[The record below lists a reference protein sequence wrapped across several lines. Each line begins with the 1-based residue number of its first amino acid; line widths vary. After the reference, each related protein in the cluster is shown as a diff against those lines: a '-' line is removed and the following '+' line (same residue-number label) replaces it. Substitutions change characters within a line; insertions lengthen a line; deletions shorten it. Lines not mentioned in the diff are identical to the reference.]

1 MMVLA
6 EHRAKAA
13 HLPHEPLLDLRCA
26 FGVVTRIEK
35 SAFAGKMK
43 QVRTRF
49 KQRQRFAARHVM
61 IDNSRD
67 PFVGAIWG
75 KYCTTCSRF
84 HILTNFSFL
93 CRPLTLR
100 LLTHFYTLTFEVR
113 RVSAVIF
120 RYFYTPFFT

>member
-1 MMVLA
+1 MRISDWSSDVCSSDLIQRKMMVLA

-43 QVRTRF
+43 QDRTRF

-67 PFVGAIWG
+67 PDR
-75 KYCTTCSRF
+75 KST
-84 HILTNFSFL
+84 
-93 CRPLTLR
+93 R
-100 LLTHFYTLTFEVR
+100 LNSSH
-113 RVSAVIF
+113 
-120 RYFYTPFFT
+120 